1 MESNKENAIEFAKFI
16 LDSKLYEQ
24 VRGLNYIS
32 YTPKEFMIMKIIL
45 EKDSDK
51 LYNNFLKSK
60 EDGRE

>member
-24 VRGLNYIS
+24 VRGFNYIS

-51 LYNNFLKSK
+51 LYNNFLKNK
-60 EDGRE
+60 ENGRE